1 MDRKE
6 FMTAVGNMA
15 AEVVTQAYAKP
26 DNDANMLECSKGQR
40 SFKCIIGNGY
50 IKLGFEGLG
59 TQVGCWWT
67 SSLSIKPHE
76 RVLYEYSDGDS
87 HDLVISQLREFFWC
101 CIRKANEF
109 SAKRKLSGF
118 AWPPMRDISEYD
130 VSVDSEE
137 QRDDASGDFEGDET
151 ALLGE
156 DGQEVVE
163 PVVTDTVPV
172 RKKKGI
178 FSRRRSV
185 AKSAETS
192 YPDLDALV
200 DAELG
205 VPDSEDSVP
214 AVVKE
219 ADDLDGF
226 ESLEDYSENE

>member
-6 FMTAVGNMA
+6 FMTVIGNMA

-76 RVLYEYSDGDS
+76 RILYEYSDSDS

-118 AWPPMRDISEYD
+118 AWPPLRDISEYD
-130 VSVDSEE
+130 VSVDSERQDSVDVGADE
-137 QRDDASGDFEGDET
+137 CASCDMPGQ
-151 ALLGE
+151 
-156 DGQEVVE
+156 DGQEAVE
-163 PVVTDTVPV
+163 PVVPDDVPAK
-172 RKKKGI
+172 KKKGS
-178 FSRRRSV
+178 FWHRRG
-185 AKSAETS
+185 ADKPAEES

-205 VPDSEDSVP
+205 VPDSEDEDAGGAAKV
-214 AVVKE
+214 
-219 ADDLDGF
+219 DDLDEF
-226 ESLEDYSENE
+226 VSLEDYSENK